1 MDTGLDWVAKS
12 LSLLV
17 LHFCRAMRDLES
29 ERQQRQEA
37 LQLKRDELKAW
48 ENQLSTTNHH
58 RGQLEQAITR
68 AKERTYQLR

>member
-1 MDTGLDWVAKS
+1 
-12 LSLLV
+12 
-17 LHFCRAMRDLES
+17 MRDLES

-48 ENQLSTTNHH
+48 ESQLSTTNHH